1 MNKEEVLTKLKEGEI
16 VSISKLQR
24 EFGIGYVK
32 ALELFNELKNDHK
45 LVQGKSDAPYY
56 YLHEPKNHGLNLVF
70 LDIDGV
76 LNSRTTKEKCGPY
89 RGIEDS
95 KVSLLKEL
103 IDKTNAKIVLISSW
117 KEWWFKKEEHKS
129 KQDDLANYL
138 DECLIKAGLNVW
150 NKVNDDFATGR
161 GDSIVQF
168 INFLKH
174 KNVEINNYVIFD
186 DEISDY
192 KETKQTKHLVQT
204 SFENGGLSLKH
215 IKQATI
221 ILERG
226 ILC

>member
-24 EFGIGYVK
+24 VFGIGFVSASK
-32 ALELFNELKNDHK
+32 LLDEMKKNNYIVCSEK
-45 LVQGKSDAPYY
+45 NKRYY
-56 YLHEPKNHGLNLVF
+56 FIHEPNNHGINLIF

-95 KVSLLKEL
+95 KVSLLKGL

-117 KEWWFKKEEHKS
+117 KEWWFKKEEYKS

-221 ILERG
+221 ILERN
-226 ILC
+226 